1 MTDKY
6 SINKKTLSV
15 REARAQFATLI
26 NQASELGFASIVTK
40 YNEPVA
46 MIVPISHGEKLTRL
60 EKKQQA
66 LDSAAGLWRDRKES
80 AVELARTIRD
90 KNDRYEKIFD

>member
-1 MTDKY
+1 MATNYTIKDK
-6 SINKKTLSV
+6 SLSV
-15 REARAQFATLI
+15 REARAQFASLI

-40 YNEPVA
+40 YNQPVA
-46 MIVPISHGEKLTRL
+46 MIVPITRARPLTRL

-66 LDSAAGLWRDRKES
+66 LDRAAGLWRDRKES
-80 AVELARTIRD
+80 AVELARTIRN